1 VKKIVTS
8 NVLLEN
14 LCGESG
20 PLRREPADTAEI
32 EGLKRSGLRKLADA
46 KKQDLSIE
54 SRFDLA
60 YGAAHSLSLAALR
73 LCGYRSSRR
82 DIVFQVL
89 PQTLGLP
96 QPICRVL
103 QKCHDVRNRSEYEGG
118 SEIDAVLLADLLAAC
133 AAAAEAL
140 DTR

>member
-1 VKKIVTS
+1 LAS
-8 NVLLEN
+8 HAFLEN
-14 LCGESG
+14 LCGEPG
-20 PLRREPADTAEI
+20 PLRREPADTVEI
-32 EGLKRSGLRKLADA
+32 EGLRKAALRKLADA
-46 KKQDLSIE
+46 QMRNLSIE

-60 YGAAHSLSLAALR
+60 YGAAHPLSLAALR

-103 QKCHDVRNRSEYEGG
+103 QKCHGVRNRTEYEGG
-118 SEIDAVLLADLLAAC
+118 TEIDAVLLADLLRAC
-133 AAAAEAL
+133 AAVADAMEIH
-140 DTR
+140 

>member
-1 VKKIVTS
+1 VTS

-32 EGLKRSGLRKLADA
+32 EGLKRSGLRKLA
-46 KKQDLSIE
+46 
-54 SRFDLA
+54 
-60 YGAAHSLSLAALR
+60 LSLAALR

-133 AAAAEAL
+133 GAAAEAL